1 MSAAKVPIALVEDQ
15 PGLRAEIGF
24 HLALAGYAVAE
35 LPHGAALDAHLRQHP
50 CRLVVLDLGLPGED
64 GLSVCARLRDSH
76 PDLGIVIL
84 TGRGMAQERV
94 AGWRQGADAYLV
106 KPAVPAELQAVVAG
120 VLRRLPAGAAP
131 APAPALW
138 TLRLRSRI
146 LAGPGHAVLELTH
159 AECAL
164 LQALAQYA
172 PEPASRRVLV
182 AALGGDYMTYEAHRL
197 EVAVS
202 RLRGKLA
209 QAWPEGE
216 TIRAARGVG
225 YLLTRRCALAET

>member
-1 MSAAKVPIALVEDQ
+1 MSAVKVPIALVEDQ

-84 TGRGMAQERV
+84 SGRGMVEERV

-106 KPAVPAELQAVVAG
+106 KPALPAELQAVVAG
-120 VLRRLPAGAAP
+120 VLRRLPAGAP
-131 APAPALW
+131 APAPW

-146 LAGPGHAVLELTH
+146 LAGPEQAVLELTH

-164 LQALAQYA
+164 LQALAQCA
-172 PEPASRRVLV
+172 PEPASRRTLV

>member
-1 MSAAKVPIALVEDQ
+1 MKAAKVPIALVEDH

-35 LPHGAALDAHLRQHP
+35 LPHGAALDAHLRHHP

-76 PDLGIVIL
+76 PGIGIVIL
-84 TGRGMAQERV
+84 TGRGMVEERV

-120 VLRRLPAGAAP
+120 VLRRMPDAP
-131 APAPALW
+131 APVAPRQW
-138 TLRLRSRI
+138 TLRVRSRI
-146 LAGPGHAVLELTH
+146 LAGPDNALLELTH

-164 LQALAQYA
+164 LQALVRCA
-172 PEPASRRVLV
+172 PEPASRRTLV
-182 AALGGDYMTYEAHRL
+182 TALGGDYMTYEAHRL
-197 EVAVS
+197 EMAVS
-202 RLRGKLA
+202 RLRTKLA
-209 QAWPEGE
+209 QAWREGE

-225 YLLTRRCALAET
+225 YLFTRRCRLAEA

>member
-1 MSAAKVPIALVEDQ
+1 MMAAKVPIALVEDH

-64 GLSVCARLRDSH
+64 GLSVCARLRHGH
-76 PDLGIVIL
+76 PGLGIVIL
-84 TGRGMAQERV
+84 SGRGMAEERV

-120 VLRRLPAGAAP
+120 VLRRLPDSAAP
-131 APAPALW
+131 PAPLSW
-138 TLRLRSRI
+138 TLRLRSRV
-146 LAGPGHAVLELTH
+146 LAGPDHAVLELTH
-159 AECAL
+159 TECAL
-164 LQALAQYA
+164 LQALVRCA
-172 PEPASRRVLV
+172 PEPASRRTLV

-202 RLRGKLA
+202 RLRSKLA

-225 YLLTRRCALAET
+225 YLFTRRCGLAET